1 MSDGMIFFFFLFVS
15 LTWMA
20 GKSLPGFSQLPV
32 ITELFFLCGG
42 IKSLL
47 LLERKM
53 RDFRVFLGSW
63 AERGCSVGAGRGGGE
78 GWMGRWEHLCLWLES
93 FCLFVVSLF
102 LASNFILFE
111 V

>member
-1 MSDGMIFFFFLFVS
+1 
-15 LTWMA
+15 MA

-42 IKSLL
+42 IKPLP
-47 LLERKM
+47 LLEMKM

-63 AERGCSVGAGRGGGE
+63 AERECSVGAGRGGGE
-78 GWMGRWEHLCLWLES
+78 GWMGRWEHLCLWLQS
-93 FCLFVVSLF
+93 FCLFVGSLF

>member
-1 MSDGMIFFFFLFVS
+1 
-15 LTWMA
+15 MA

-63 AERGCSVGAGRGGGE
+63 AERVFCWSRQRRWRGLDRGDGNISAF
-78 GWMGRWEHLCLWLES
+78 GLKAFVYLW
-93 FCLFVVSLF
+93 
-102 LASNFILFE
+102 
-111 V
+111 